1 MTQKEL
7 IEHLKSEVKR
17 VKIQRNEYEQL
28 WMKANRELQEVIRLY
43 NLPSYLEITRKHLQ
57 KLKSK
62 NGNTNARI
70 N

>member
-28 WMKANRELQEVIRLY
+28 WMKSNRELQEVIKLY
-43 NLPSYLEITRKHLQ
+43 KLPSYLEITKKHLE
-57 KLKSK
+57 KLKNQS
-62 NGNTNARI
+62 
-70 N
+70 